1 MKNLGIKRIM
11 LWLTAFVV
19 VVVVSAIESFSMLGL
34 AVALAVCALLVYWCV
49 KHITEDEF
57 NKLTNFKILRD

>member
-19 VVVVSAIESFSMLGL
+19 YIVISAIESFSMFGL

-49 KHITEDEF
+49 KHISEDEF
-57 NKLTNFKILRD
+57 NKLTDFKFLRD